1 MPCTSPQAPQERQR
15 ARAVN
20 ANFEACDA
28 GAIAEAREA
37 AMLGSATVTALVG
50 TMKPEAAKAFYADT
64 LGLKFINDDG
74 YAQVFE
80 GKNARVRVSRV
91 PAVMPAQ
98 YAVLAFQVD
107 DIDKAVDGLTAKGVV
122 FARYGFFVQD
132 AKGVW
137 TAPDG
142 TKVAWFHDPD
152 LNLLSV
158 VQHV

>member
-1 MPCTSPQAPQERQR
+1 ML
-15 ARAVN
+15 
-20 ANFEACDA
+20 AN
-28 GAIAEAREA
+28 
-37 AMLGSATVTALVG
+37 ATVTALVG
-50 TMKPEAAKAFYADT
+50 TMKPEISKAFYQDT
-64 LGLKFINDDG
+64 LGLKFITDDT
-74 YAQVFE
+74 YAMVFE

-91 PAVMPAQ
+91 PAMAPAQ

-107 DIDKAVDGLTAKGVV
+107 DIDKTVDALTAKGVL
-122 FARYGFFVQD
+122 FQRYGFFVQD

-142 TKVAWFHDPD
+142 AKVAWFHDPD